1 MSIVGNVRSIYRY
14 PIKSMAGES
23 LTTAQLG
30 WHGLEGDRRLAF
42 VRSGARN
49 AMPWLTAGKL
59 PSMVTYVPLR
69 DGEEELPSRVRTPSG
84 EELELWSDTL
94 RAELAAAHGAAVEL
108 MHIGNG
114 IFDDAPISIIT
125 TSAIAAVTGAAGVD
139 DDPRRF
145 RPNLLIETSEGPGFV
160 EDAWVGRRVRI
171 GDSDDGPVVAIC
183 TRDVRCGMLNLNPD
197 TGVADP
203 RLMKAAVRLNE
214 NCTGVY
220 ATVVRTGV
228 VRVGDGVFVE

>member
-1 MSIVGNVRSIYRY
+1 MSIAGHVRSIYRY

-23 LTTAQLG
+23 LTSAQVG
-30 WHGLEGDRRLAF
+30 WHGLQGDRRLAF

-49 AMPWLTAGKL
+49 AMPWLTAGKV
-59 PSMVTYVPLR
+59 PSMVTYAPVW
-69 DGEEELPSRVRTPSG
+69 DGDGELPSKVRTPSG
-84 EELELWSDTL
+84 EELELWSDEL
-94 RAELAAAHGAAVEL
+94 RAELTAAHGAPVEL
-108 MHIGNG
+108 LHFGNG

-125 TSAIAAVTGAAGVD
+125 TSAIAVVTAAAGVD

-145 RPNLLIETSEGPGFV
+145 RPNLLIETPDGPGFV
-160 EDAWVGRRVRI
+160 EDGWVGRTVRI
-171 GDSDDGPVVAIC
+171 GDSDDGAMVAIC
-183 TRDVRCGMLNLNPD
+183 NRDVRCGMLNLHPD

-228 VRVGDGVFVE
+228 VRVGDPIHLD